1 MGMMGISMG
10 GGAPAWE
17 FITELKKQY
26 DVQEVTG
33 GPIGKGD
40 YDALI
45 VVQPSTLEDDKID
58 ELLAAGRDDG
68 RLSADTDVGGH
79 LNDVD
84 LAMFCVGAPSLLGGG
99 QGLTRV
105 GAVSEEL
112 GAALKTHD
120 SARAYILENWTREAR
135 FLKPQA
141 DMISTLKDSAKPV
154 NTVSSRD
161 GG

>member
-1 MGMMGISMG
+1 M
-10 GGAPAWE
+10 
-17 FITELKKQY
+17 K
-26 DVQEVTG
+26 
-33 GPIGKGD
+33 
-40 YDALI
+40 I
-45 VVQPSTLEDDKID
+45 VVFGLGYVGATAAACVLKDGHKVVGVDVSPDKAARITVDFSRVSEPRLD

-99 QGLTRV
+99 QGLTQV

-120 SARAYILENWTREAR
+120 SARAYILENWTWEAR

-141 DMISTLKDSAKPV
+141 DMIATLKDSAKPV